1 MYEGL
6 PGRFALSQAFGFAD
20 VLQGLDVVPF
30 IFLDDGAGTCWQQE
44 GPFDAVPS
52 HEVLAGGWDSDGAVA
67 MVDHEEEL
75 ALLAATTH
83 GLDG

>member
-1 MYEGL
+1 M
-6 PGRFALSQAFGFAD
+6 PGRFALASKPSIAD

-30 IFLDDGAGTCWQQE
+30 IFLDDGAGTRRQQE
-44 GPFDAVPS
+44 EPFDAVPS
-52 HEVLAGGWDSDGAVA
+52 HEVLARSRDSDGVVA
-67 MVDHEEEL
+67 MVDHEEER